1 MQVRRTRAAHA
12 AQCCGMPDSRVWVVR
27 CAGATAQVHAVA
39 LLLARLERHADAQ
52 LCATLAG
59 ALPPRFCSARRR
71 MP

>member
-1 MQVRRTRAAHA
+1 
-12 AQCCGMPDSRVWVVR
+12 MPDSRVWVVR